1 MCADGEHV
9 WSITWIMW
17 MMATA
22 LAMSLIMGGDKEQED
37 YVLHVEPSC
46 GEQNHSLYLK
56 MSKYSVNARTQT
68 VVGQRHE
75 TLVTR
80 P

>member
-1 MCADGEHV
+1 MYADGEHV

-22 LAMSLIMGGDKEQED
+22 LAMSLIMGGDKEHKD

-46 GEQNHSLYLK
+46 GEQNHSLY
-56 MSKYSVNARTQT
+56 
-68 VVGQRHE
+68 
-75 TLVTR
+75 
-80 P
+80 